1 MKGKQPMATILPFQL
16 RDRHC
21 ALQRNTVP
29 QHLAE
34 DDHEEAPCASDH
46 FGEIVLFTGV
56 RYSRWDEQPS
66 DAGAELAPA
75 E

>member
-1 MKGKQPMATILPFQL
+1 MATILPFQL

-21 ALQRNTVP
+21 APQQRNTVP
-29 QHLAE
+29 QDLAE
-34 DDHEEAPCASDH
+34 DDHEEALRASDR

-56 RYSRWDEQPS
+56 RYSRWEEQTS